1 VAQPTRLFR
10 KLLLV
15 LSSCMISSIGFTAL
29 YLWLMGVTPPPGD
42 PVFRVGGLPVVPIM
56 IAVTASLIFGSF
68 LAWYLSRPLEH
79 LRWGLE
85 RMAEGQ
91 LDTRVEPL
99 MNGRRDEIAD
109 LAHDIDGMAAKLQTM
124 VAARDRLLHDI
135 SHELRSP
142 LSRIQAAIGLF
153 KQGSSSADVMV
164 DRAERE
170 TERLEALI
178 DEMLTLHRLTAAAP
192 IARSAVDMIEILHDI
207 AADADFE
214 ARAKNRSVRI
224 ETPEHFVAHVDGD
237 LVYRAFENV
246 IRNAVKHTA
255 EASTVEVHARLV
267 ANDEQLEV
275 VVVDYGPGVPPH
287 MLETIFE
294 PFVRMEQQYTGGGSG
309 LGLTIARS
317 ALLAHGGTIEAS
329 LADSGG
335 LRVRMTLPERTPGTE
350 DAVGT
355 ERQS

>member
-1 VAQPTRLFR
+1 MV
-10 KLLLV
+10 
-15 LSSCMISSIGFTAL
+15 SSIGFTAL
-29 YLWLMGVTPPPGD
+29 YLWLMGITPPPGD
-42 PVFRVGGLPVVPIM
+42 AVFRLGGLPVVPIV
-56 IAVTASLIFGSF
+56 IAVIASLFFGGF

-79 LRWGLE
+79 LRWGLQ

-109 LAHDIDGMAAKLQTM
+109 LAHDIDGMAAQLQAM

-170 TERLEALI
+170 TGRLDALI
-178 DEMLTLHRLTAAAP
+178 DEMLTLHRLTAPAP
-192 IARSAVDMIEILHDI
+192 MARSAVDMVEILHDI

-224 ETPEHFVAHVDGD
+224 ETPERFVAHVDGD

-267 ANDEQLEV
+267 GHGEQLEV
-275 VVVDYGPGVPPH
+275 VVSDHGPGVPPH
-287 MLETIFE
+287 MLEAIFE
-294 PFVRMEQQYTGGGSG
+294 PFVRIDPRDTGRGSG

-317 ALLAHGGTIEAS
+317 ALQAHGGTIEAS

-335 LRVRMTLPERTPGTE
+335 LRVRMTLPERTPGHE
-350 DAVGT
+350 DGIRP
-355 ERQS
+355 ERRA